1 MLERKLLSGASQMA
15 VSVRCV
21 IGPDMIEG
29 GMSNPDAM
37 AGANGL
43 IFLICH
49 DSTSTE
55 LTKRR
60 LHEVMQAKHHYGGI
74 PVAFLMTDYV
84 DSEKMKVDLNVGAL
98 IHDTGIRICEIFHRK
113 PKCKS
118 GLEDMVSKVNL
129 FVIHNTKKL
138 CHWKELLFVV
148 YMKKTGELNKLHC
161 EELHSLYS
169 CHPVLGLLNVTF
181 PVCKDPKHTRITFQ
195 LLLRV

>member
-1 MLERKLLSGASQMA
+1 MFFFCLLQSEPLMLERKLLSAASQLA
-15 VSVRCV
+15 VSVRCI

-37 AGANGL
+37 AGTNGL

-84 DSEKMKVDLNVGAL
+84 DSEKMKVDLDVEAL
-98 IHDTGIRICEIFHRK
+98 IHETGIRIGEIFHRK

-118 GLEDMVSKVNL
+118 GLEDTVSKVYLLAN
-129 FVIHNTKKL
+129 HNT
-138 CHWKELLFVV
+138 
-148 YMKKTGELNKLHC
+148 N
-161 EELHSLYS
+161 
-169 CHPVLGLLNVTF
+169 
-181 PVCKDPKHTRITFQ
+181 
-195 LLLRV
+195 

>member
-1 MLERKLLSGASQMA
+1 MT
-15 VSVRCV
+15 
-21 IGPDMIEG
+21 EG

-37 AGANGL
+37 AGTNGL

-60 LHEVMQAKHHYGGI
+60 LHEVMQAKQHYGGV

-84 DSEKMKVDLNVGAL
+84 DSEKMKVDLDMEAL
-98 IHDTGIRICEIFHRK
+98 MHETGIRISEIFHRE

-118 GLEDMVSKVNL
+118 GLEDMVSEVNL
-129 FVIHNTKKL
+129 FLIRNTNERMCAAEKNFF
-138 CHWKELLFVV
+138 FVV
-148 YMKKTGELNKLHC
+148 YMKKAGEMNKLHG
-161 EELHSLYS
+161 EELHSLHS
-169 CHPVLGLLNVTF
+169 CHPVLGLLNVTV
-181 PVCKDPKHTRITFQ
+181 PVCKDPKHTRITFE